1 MYERILA
8 EMKKKGIRF
17 VAELERTA
25 GLSQGSIKNIRYGHI
40 PTPDRLV
47 KIADALDVSVQ
58 YLLTGDTDVDP
69 FDETVDEVNKRKQ
82 IYSILEGL
90 SPENFQAAI
99 DYLTFLKNKEGNK

>member
-47 KIADALDVSVQ
+47 KIADIVLFVIDSVP
-58 YLLTGDTDVDP
+58 YLWYM
-69 FDETVDEVNKRKQ
+69 FH
-82 IYSILEGL
+82 
-90 SPENFQAAI
+90 
-99 DYLTFLKNKEGNK
+99 